1 MKSARR
7 RAREA
12 ALQGLYQWQA
22 TGESATAI
30 TQHLSEAKSFEK
42 ADQPLFTQI
51 LRGVI
56 ANAAELETLIA
67 PHLDRKLDEV
77 SPVERCILLVGAY
90 EFAHMPETPYRVVI
104 NEAIELGKAFGG
116 TDGHRYVN
124 GVLDKLAPQLRPHE
138 ATAPAR

>member
-1 MKSARR
+1 MRSARR

-30 TQHLSEAKSFEK
+30 TAHLSEAKGFAK
-42 ADQPLFTQI
+42 ADQELFSRI

-56 ANAAELETLIA
+56 ANAAELEKLVSS
-67 PHLDRKLDEV
+67 HLDRKLEEV
-77 SPVERCILLVGAY
+77 SLVERCILLVGAY
-90 EFAHMPETPYRVVI
+90 ELAHMPETPYRVVI
-104 NEAIELGKAFGG
+104 NEAIELGKSFGG
-116 TDGHRYVN
+116 TDGHRFVN

-138 ATAPAR
+138 ATASGR